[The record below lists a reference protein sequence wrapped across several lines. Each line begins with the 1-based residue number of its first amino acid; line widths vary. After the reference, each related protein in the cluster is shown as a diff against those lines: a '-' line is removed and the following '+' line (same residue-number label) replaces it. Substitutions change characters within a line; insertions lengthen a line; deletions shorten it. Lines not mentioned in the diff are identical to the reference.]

1 MRIMMMKIYQYEGGD
16 DRNDDEDGDLHVTV
30 LLLEHGAL
38 PLGRQQEGEEPRHG
52 KADHHYVDVEH
63 HYRGQDHDGDRDGED
78 EDDKDNLD
86 ESGDRK

>member
-1 MRIMMMKIYQYEGGD
+1 MMIMMMKIYQYEDDD

-52 KADHHYVDVEH
+52 KADHHYVDVDH
-63 HYRGQDHDGDRDGED
+63 HYRGQDHDGDHYLRIYHDLD
-78 EDDKDNLD
+78 LD